1 MRRRVRLT
9 ESQLRGVVEEA
20 SRRVIQEMMDEGF
33 GDYLL
38 NAGKRL
44 YNGAVQTG
52 KDMYNAGKDV
62 VKGGLKTVGNLGALA
77 GGTVAS
83 VPLLAASVGAGAAS
97 TALGD
102 GYTAGERK
110 ISEPYGD
117 YMTQRAKDLWN
128 GMKQMGSGMQR
139 YVTAPYTNQA
149 SGSTQQQR
157 R

>member
-20 SRRVIQEMMDEGF
+20 SRRVIQEMMDEGL
-33 GDYLL
+33 GDYFRDARQRFF
-38 NAGKRL
+38 NS
-44 YNGAVQTG
+44 AVQTG
-52 KDMYNAGKDV
+52 RKMYNAGTDV

-102 GYTAGERK
+102 GYSAGAATIEK
-110 ISEPYGD
+110 PYGD
-117 YMTQRAKDLWN
+117 YMNKRAQGFWDGL
-128 GMKQMGSGMQR
+128 KQTWRGI
-139 YVTAPYTNQA
+139 TAPYT
-149 SGSTQQQR
+149 R
-157 R
+157 

>member
-20 SRRVIQEMMDEGF
+20 SRRVIQEMMDEGL
-33 GDYLL
+33 GDALW

-52 KDMYNAGKDV
+52 RNMYNAGKDV

-102 GYTAGERK
+102 GYSAGAATIEK
-110 ISEPYGD
+110 PYGD
-117 YMTQRAKDLWN
+117 YMTQRAKGLWN
-128 GMKQMGSGMQR
+128 GMKQMGSGIKG
-139 YVTAPYTNQA
+139 YVTAPYNNRA